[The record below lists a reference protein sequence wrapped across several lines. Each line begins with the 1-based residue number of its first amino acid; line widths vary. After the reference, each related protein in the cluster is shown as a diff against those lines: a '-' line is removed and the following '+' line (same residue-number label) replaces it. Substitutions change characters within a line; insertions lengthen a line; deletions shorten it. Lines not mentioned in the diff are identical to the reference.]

1 MQYMQTKIIKTKKG
15 GRKMKEQIARRIKE
29 TAVKAAKKSVGKSTT
44 FGVYEVKPPKE
55 LLEHSGKENA

>member
-1 MQYMQTKIIKTKKG
+1 
-15 GRKMKEQIARRIKE
+15 MKEQIARRIKE

>member
-1 MQYMQTKIIKTKKG
+1 MQYMQTKITKNKKEEE
-15 GRKMKEQIARRIKE
+15 KMKEQIAKRIKE
-29 TAVKAAKKSVGKSTT
+29 TAVKAAKRSVGKSTT